1 MGVGRSG
8 RTGFEQQLNSSSL
21 SELET
26 GWKTKIYKGRDLFC
40 LKIYHSVEGPGQE
53 KAQLQHKSLPSDA
66 SRAMGGPRLRD
77 Y

>member
-8 RTGFEQQLNSSSL
+8 RSGFEQQLNLSSL

-40 LKIYHSVEGPGQE
+40 LKIYHSVEGPEQE